1 MRIVNRLGDS
11 LKRDFLIKF
20 IKKNNV
26 DNVLKT
32 MNNKKFP
39 PLNALKAFESA
50 ARHLNFTKAAEE
62 LFVTQ
67 AAVSHQIKLLE
78 DFLGV
83 ALFHRRNRL
92 LELTELGLQYFDEIR
107 PLLEQIAKATDQI
120 RAKNNRQILTIS
132 VPQTFGMQWLVPRL
146 NDFHEKFPEIEVR
159 IKGVDQDEGL
169 LGKEID
175 VAIYYGSGKWEN
187 VESIRLTEAPLVML
201 ASPRFLEQNPLVQ
214 PSDLIG
220 KTLLHV
226 FSRNKWKRTIEHFG
240 LEEQIDVEQ
249 AGSVFSHTFM
259 ALQAAMHQQG
269 IAIANKVLAQNELE
283 QGNLIEPFPIGLY
296 DEKTFYVVYPPQM
309 LNIIKVRNFV
319 EWITQEMRQI

>member
-1 MRIVNRLGDS
+1 
-11 LKRDFLIKF
+11 
-20 IKKNNV
+20 
-26 DNVLKT
+26 
-32 MNNKKFP
+32 MNNKKLP

-50 ARHLNFTKAAEE
+50 ARHLNFTKAADE

-92 LELTELGLQYFDEIR
+92 LELTELGSQYFEEIS
-107 PLLEQIAKATDQI
+107 PLLEQVVKATDKI
-120 RAKNNRQILTIS
+120 RSKNQRQVLTIS

-146 NDFHEKFPEIEVR
+146 NDFHQKFPEVEVR
-159 IKGVDQDEGL
+159 IKSVDQDEGL

-187 VESIRLTEAPLVML
+187 VEAIRLTEAPLVIL
-201 ASPRFLEQNPLVQ
+201 ASPRFLETYPLHQ

-226 FSRNKWKRTIEHFG
+226 FSRNKWKRTIEHFN
-240 LEEQIDVEQ
+240 LAEQIDVEQ
-249 AGSVFSHTFM
+249 AGSMFSHTSM

-269 IAIANKVLAQNELE
+269 IAIANKILAQNELE
-283 QGNLIEPFPIGLY
+283 QGHLKEPFPTGLY
-296 DEKTFYVVYPPQM
+296 DEKAFYVVYPPQVGQ
-309 LNIIKVRNFV
+309 ITKVQNFV
-319 EWITQEMRQI
+319 KWITEEINI